1 MYTPDNKQLI
11 SCADDKTIRM
21 WDTASGSETR
31 KYGIPFQPLF
41 YFLTSF
47 LAVAPEPIVVDPP
60 LIWLSRI
67 RIKEHGN

>member
-41 YFLTSF
+41 YFPTNC
-47 LAVAPEPIVVDPP
+47 LAVAPEPV
-60 LIWLSRI
+60 LWI
-67 RIKEHGN
+67 RIDVAVLDPDPNPGT

>member
-31 KYGIPFQPLF
+31 KYGIPFQSLF
-41 YFLTSF
+41 YVLTSVF
-47 LAVAPEPIVVDPP
+47 AVAPESSVVDP
-60 LIWLSRI
+60 
-67 RIKEHGN
+67 H

>member
-31 KYGIPFQPLF
+31 KYGTPFSKPLF
-41 YFLTSF
+41 YFLTTKVSS
-47 LAVAPEPIVVDPP
+47 P
-60 LIWLSRI
+60 LPQKPVL
-67 RIKEHGN
+67 

>member
-31 KYGIPFQPLF
+31 KYGIPFQPFF
-41 YFLTSF
+41 YFLTTKVSST
-47 LAVAPEPIVVDPP
+47 L
-60 LIWLSRI
+60 
-67 RIKEHGN
+67 H

>member
-1 MYTPDNKQLI
+1 MNLSSIFIFSVQVMYTPDNKQLI

-47 LAVAPEPIVVDPP
+47 LAVAPETSVVDP
-60 LIWLSRI
+60 
-67 RIKEHGN
+67 H